1 MWAIK
6 YPSARPTWIRLIMA
20 ALCAG
25 ANLTIAAAQSGA
37 PGTPRLDN
45 LPVPSAPSAPQAPD
59 ISAIASGYEA
69 MATSRGIDN
78 QPPSGFLIMVS
89 FSMPKTSLAR
99 LAHQAKRGGGV
110 LVINGL
116 KDGSLPATAQAVH
129 QTFGKDGAPLQIDPR
144 LFTRYAVSTVPT
156 FVLLGANANAPSC
169 AAGTCPA
176 DGYVKASGDVSLDYA
191 LEQIANA
198 QPGWRPTAQSIL
210 RRLGK

>member
-1 MWAIK
+1 MWAINT
-6 YPSARPTWIRLIMA
+6 PSARSTWISVILA

-25 ANLTIAAAQSGA
+25 TNLTIATAQSGA
-37 PGTPRLDN
+37 PSTPRLDN
-45 LPVPSAPSAPQAPD
+45 LPVPSAPRAPD

-78 QPPSGFLIMVS
+78 QPPNGFLIMVS
-89 FSMPKTSLAR
+89 FAMPKTSLAR
-99 LAHQAKRGGGV
+99 LADQAKRGGGV
-110 LVINGL
+110 LVLNGL

-129 QTFGKDGAPLQIDPR
+129 QTFGNAGAPLQIDPR

-191 LEQIANA
+191 LEQIASA